1 MKKLPITKEAFE
13 KSKYFTNKYGK
24 LEYVSESGKLFKTTK
39 GKIMKFKESAIP
51 MNEME
56 EDEDEFDGRWVAGM
70 FCLQDEVGSSKI
82 FYFKEDALKYIRR
95 LSKQAIRNGEMG
107 EDEELMRYFNTEE
120 VMKNVEKQGWAYLD
134 ADNIAFID
142 KVEYTPTDWDEV
154 LGYED

>member
-82 FYFKEDALKYIRR
+82 FYSKEDALNTSDVSA
-95 LSKQAIRNGEMG
+95 SKPLEM
-107 EDEELMRYFNTEE
+107 
-120 VMKNVEKQGWAYLD
+120 VKWEKTKSLCD
-134 ADNIAFID
+134 IS
-142 KVEYTPTDWDEV
+142 TPRKS
-154 LGYED
+154 